1 MWFGTVEVHY
11 DLQSRRYIAMGLRS
25 EEKVIYE
32 PIKRTAGDYT
42 PQNLRNLGTR

>member
-1 MWFGTVEVHY
+1 MHLDRAKPHRDVVPA
-11 DLQSRRYIAMGLRS
+11 LAMGLRS